1 MSIKKLFFGIVILMA
16 LLFVLSVTI
25 YRNLTIDIH
34 FHDTYYIITAV
45 YVAVFCLFLSDINY
59 ILYKIKGNTRGKLNQ
74 WLCILHIAFFAL
86 ATMLLCW
93 AWVLEEKLFF
103 SSFSV
108 SSYFLSSAIL
118 SFIASETILVVY
130 VFLPKDK
137 TR

>member
-16 LLFVLSVTI
+16 ILFVLSATI

-59 ILYKIKGNTRGKLNQ
+59 ILYKIKGNTRGKLNH

-93 AWVLEEKLFF
+93 AWVLQEKLFF
-103 SSFSV
+103 SSFVV

-118 SFIASETILVVY
+118 SFIISEMILVVY
-130 VFLPKDK
+130 IFLPKAK
-137 TR
+137 AG

>member
-1 MSIKKLFFGIVILMA
+1 MA